1 MSAAPK
7 TQRKVQQNKCISKL
21 FSSMTKVHEVNRQ
34 HDHELSVRVEE
45 LRQKEHMEN
54 VRRYSDIRVL
64 QRTLSEMRMEKNRL
78 THTFTPE
85 EIYNDEVAP
94 VMSWRKIQLK
104 RFQNQPRKQRRK
116 SDATQAPL
124 VVAEN
129 AEFTAKNK
137 FRSAIMAVCLSK
149 ALSHIPE
156 NNKKSESPGNESKQS
171 EKEKID
177 SIKNLGE
184 RLKQVNDEKVA
195 TKQTPNKGD
204 NVGDTKH
211 ETEERGQSRP
221 ETSETERLSR
231 VLDILRNSSRDKSRS
246 SWTRSLDK
254 KVNAVPTFGQ
264 LHPVRRSSLVRRPG
278 DPPRRRPS
286 TSDMNFDSSH
296 FVMDKDG
303 TIRRIPR
310 PTVKDNTNTEESR
323 GSRVQ
328 SSSYLSTC
336 SRKATPKSCK
346 VYAAEPSRRWN
357 VSNDAS
363 GSKSGSAPSFLVKK
377 RSELLKRDKEMMDRL
392 RSFLDSTLP

>member
-195 TKQTPNKGD
+195 TKQTPSKGD

-363 GSKSGSAPSFLVKK
+363 ASKSGSAPSFLVKK